1 MKIIFPTFVKKNN
14 LARVIGIDYG
24 KKRVGIAV
32 TDPQKIIASSLTT
45 VLSHEVLQF
54 LDDYLS
60 KEKVECMVLGWPVNL
75 NNKDSESM
83 IYVKQFLVSLKRR
96 FPDMRI
102 ETIDERFSSK
112 MASRSMIESGM
123 RKSERR
129 KKENVDMISAAII
142 LQSFLDKENYKKQE
156 S

>member
-1 MKIIFPTFVKKNN
+1 